1 MYGIIEDKML
11 PYFIFSY
18 SCFKLQGLNYK
29 LQAYSS
35 EDYTQISYF

>member
-18 SCFKLQGLNYK
+18 SFIHNLIPKQKNERIRTSLYWK
-29 LQAYSS
+29 R
-35 EDYTQISYF
+35 